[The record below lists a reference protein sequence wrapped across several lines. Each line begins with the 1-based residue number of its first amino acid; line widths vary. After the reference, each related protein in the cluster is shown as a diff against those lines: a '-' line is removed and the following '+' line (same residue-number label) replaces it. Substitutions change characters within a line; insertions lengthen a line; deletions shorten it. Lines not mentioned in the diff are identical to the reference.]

1 MTAVMTRE
9 HVNIPGIMR
18 DEVRCDGMRGQED
31 TGGYTRLWGH
41 EPPLLDI
48 KQGVKQVTKAQQSVL
63 ERILENRKRPDS

>member
-1 MTAVMTRE
+1 MTAAMTRE
-9 HVNIPGIMR
+9 HVNIAGIMP

-41 EPPLLDI
+41 EPPLLAI
-48 KQGVKQVTKAQQSVL
+48 KQGVKQVTKAQQSV